1 MAETD
6 ACDDKYGHEYHRL
19 RSLTGAYEIR
29 QHSVSKSDFQW
40 KETNSYLDVY
50 NTGWC

>member
-6 ACDDKYGHEYHRL
+6 TREDKYGHEYHRL

-29 QHSVSKSDFQW
+29 QHSVSKSEFMR
-40 KETNSYLDVY
+40 KETNSSLDVY
-50 NTGWC
+50 NTG